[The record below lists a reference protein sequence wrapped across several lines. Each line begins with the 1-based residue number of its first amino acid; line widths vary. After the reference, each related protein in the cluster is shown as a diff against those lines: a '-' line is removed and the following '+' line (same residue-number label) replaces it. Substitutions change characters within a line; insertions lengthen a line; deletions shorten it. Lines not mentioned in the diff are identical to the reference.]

1 MKYYKGLKQL
11 TIFLLTISLL
21 LLSKNVYADDYPD
34 DIYDGDYSLKE
45 MLKNYNVITF
55 GKKEIDSRMTQSN
68 FSKGDVRM
76 FHINSRFLINGNLSV
91 FRIDLLTNSDNFKS
105 YANTI
110 TTTSEDSMLFCGY
123 NGYNGGMST
132 NCGISNQYGPD
143 DNLPDKLYTNT
154 TRSLW
159 VNNKGRYN
167 RSSSGNYMNFD
178 RLYDSI
184 IDEQQNITKGK
195 KIDESKDTLH
205 INIGGEYYIDDISNI
220 KDIIFDNFENNRNE
234 LTVITVNN
242 LEVDEFPQL
251 FRSDA
256 SSNYNT
262 IPTNDYIGMTRP
274 NDSYAECYVTDTYYG
289 NIIWNFPNANYIRF
303 NSGVP
308 IVGHIVAPKAD
319 IESTKAFHIAGT
331 ILANSVY
338 FKGNSEAHFY
348 PLVIEDIPYGNDPE
362 PIDEPDTPPAKEQVV
377 INPNTKN
384 NLIVILLITILS
396 FIFVLKNVNK
406 KKID

>member
-1 MKYYKGLKQL
+1 MKYYKDLKQL

-21 LLSKNVYADDYPD
+21 LLSKNVYADDYSD
-34 DIYDGDYSLKE
+34 DIYDGDYSLIE

-68 FSKGDVRM
+68 FSKGDEYI
-76 FHINSRFLINGNLSV
+76 FHINGQFLVNGTIRNKNSSS
-91 FRIDLLTNSDNFKS
+91 RIDLKGSNNNFSSFYKNKESNSYFCGYLESPTSGTPTYDMYFNGCNSDN
-105 YANTI
+105 
-110 TTTSEDSMLFCGY
+110 Y
-123 NGYNGGMST
+123 NIYSDDGTPFYFRTYYNSKVKPS
-132 NCGISNQYGPD
+132 I
-143 DNLPDKLYTNT
+143 
-154 TRSLW
+154 
-159 VNNKGRYN
+159 V
-167 RSSSGNYMNFD
+167 GNYMNFD

-184 IDEQQNITKGK
+184 IEEQQNITKGK
-195 KIDESKDTLH
+195 KLDESKDTLH

-242 LEVDEFPQL
+242 SEVDEFPQL
-251 FRSDA
+251 FRSNA

-274 NDSYAECYVTDTYYG
+274 NYSYARYYVIDTYYG

-319 IESTKAFHIAGT
+319 IESTKDFHIAGT

-338 FKGNSEAHFY
+338 FKGLSEAHFY

-362 PIDEPDTPPAKEQVV
+362 PIDEPSANEQVV
-377 INPNTKN
+377 TNPNTNN